1 MYGQT
6 AKRVLFGR
14 DINELSPKDYDSSV
28 VSLSGRCANRKTR
41 LYLTDDHLRKGLG
54 AIGAT
59 GSGKTYCIRR
69 IVSELRSNY
78 SNYSMVV
85 VQAKDDFDDMFLD
98 GDLILEQG
106 INSDKSIKWNLFK
119 DILADGYDMK
129 MIELNA
135 R

>member
-1 MYGQT
+1 M
-6 AKRVLFGR
+6 
-14 DINELSPKDYDSSV
+14 
-28 VSLSGRCANRKTR
+28 
-41 LYLTDDHLRKGLG
+41 TDDHLRKGLG

-106 INSDKSIKWNLFK
+106 IGPVSRFSTK
-119 DILADGYDMK
+119 
-129 MIELNA
+129 
-135 R
+135 